1 MTCKHEKL
9 ITPNKELCLSVKQ
22 YTSILSVEVVMYC
35 RFNARRK
42 QPKLL
47 MGQMMHPRFFD
58 INIKPCLQPILL
70 EALAIILVTLSIKT

>member
-1 MTCKHEKL
+1 MQDL
-9 ITPNKELCLSVKQ
+9 RP
-22 YTSILSVEVVMYC
+22 
-35 RFNARRK
+35 K